1 MRTPKI
7 LRLDTQ
13 EDAQSVIDTIIS
25 CNGHKIQ
32 TIPLESIWWIDKT
45 LYGYIVFILEDEKHC
60 ITQEQVDDL
69 VYIPDGLIN
78 TYVDVL

>member
-13 EDAQSVIDTIIS
+13 QEAQSVIDTIIS
-25 CNGHKIQ
+25 CNGQKIQ
-32 TIPLESIWWIDKT
+32 TRPLESIQWPGNE
-45 LYGYIVFILEDEKHC
+45 LYGYIVFILDDEKHC
-60 ITQEQVDDL
+60 ITQEQVDSL

-78 TYVDVL
+78 TYVGV